1 MLGCGRCRK
10 LPSNVLIFRMPTV
23 RREMAKQ
30 GPAGLFAASPGLDS
44 GYIGIGFVEPLPQAA
59 YDPQGRGDLEW
70 AEGPA
75 DLGAASPGL
84 DSGYISIRFV

>member
-10 LPSNVLIFRMPTV
+10 PPSNVLIFRVPTV

-44 GYIGIGFVEPLPQAA
+44 GYIGIGFV
-59 YDPQGRGDLEW
+59 
-70 AEGPA
+70 
-75 DLGAASPGL
+75 
-84 DSGYISIRFV
+84 